1 MLIRKLKHCR
11 EIIAGDKTRLR
22 ELLHPDRDY
31 EFSGRYSLAQASL
44 SAGER
49 SQPHRLKSSEVYY
62 IFQGKGRMHVGEESA
77 EVSIG
82 DAFEIPPN
90 ALQWIENSG
99 DDDLR
104 FICIVDPAWAAED
117 EELF

>member
-1 MLIRKLKHCR
+1 
-11 EIIAGDKTRLR
+11 
-22 ELLHPDRDY
+22 
-31 EFSGRYSLAQASL
+31 
-44 SAGER
+44 
-49 SQPHRLKSSEVYY
+49 
-62 IFQGKGRMHVGEESA
+62 MHVGEESA

-90 ALQWIENSG
+90 AVQWIENSG

-117 EELF
+117 EELL